1 MAEGLMSVLRTFAV
15 LFVIA
20 TVVGLV
26 GFMLIARRLRRIQ
39 LIPNADFVQ
48 TLRAVPFGLVLAL
61 DLLDFGLNIFSAPIT
76 WILLSRYKL
85 QGLRTFAVIKDLIPF
100 DGPLPLMSLAWVGVR
115 VLGLGPLPNS
125 QAPVLEA
132 DEVEPGHYIPRT
144 RR

>member
-1 MAEGLMSVLRTFAV
+1 MADWVMSVVRTFAV

-20 TVVGLV
+20 TVVGAIT
-26 GFMLIARRLRRIQ
+26 FMLIARRLRRIK
-39 LIPNADFVQ
+39 IATNADFVQ
-48 TLRAVPFGLVLAL
+48 TMHAVPFGLVLAL

-115 VLGLGPLPNS
+115 VFGLTHLPGNS
-125 QAPVLEA
+125 APVLEA

-144 RR
+144 GR